1 MKAVQI
7 FEYSSNLGVSL
18 VDIPTPIVTNTQ
30 ILIKGEYAGV
40 NPHTLLAITGKVK
53 IFDHYV
59 FPVTLGNE
67 ISGVVVSVGENVS
80 NFKEGDRVYAMPP
93 LDKMGTFAEY
103 VAIDEQYV
111 AKIPQKLS
119 FEEAAAVPL
128 SWLTTLQAFNVL
140 SPKKGTK
147 LFISGGTGGF
157 GQIAVPYAVRHGLEV
172 TISGASEDEQLAKQL
187 GAKTF
192 IDYKNP
198 NYNRF
203 KNYFD
208 FVIDTRGVSAL
219 NQQFKLLKK
228 SGHLVSLNAGPN
240 KRFSERQQKQFSL
253 KQKAIFK
260 LSGIIFDGMA
270 TLQRKKYDFL
280 YVEPGGKQLAIYSDY
295 LMETAHKPVIDTV
308 YNFNQINQAIERM
321 QLGNNQGKI
330 ILKIGEEE

>member
-18 VDIPTPIVTNTQ
+18 VDIPKPIVNDAQ

-40 NPHTLLAITGKVK
+40 NPHTILAITGKVK
-53 IFDHYV
+53 IFDHYD
-59 FPVTLGNE
+59 FQVTLGNE
-67 ISGVVVSVGENVS
+67 ISGVVVSVGNNVR
-80 NFKEGDRVYAMPP
+80 NFQTGDRVYAMPP
-93 LDKMGTFAEY
+93 LDKMGTSSEY
-103 VAIDEQYV
+103 TAVDEQYV

-119 FEEAAAVPL
+119 FKEAAAVPL
-128 SWLTTLQAFNVL
+128 SWLTTLQVFNVL
-140 SPKKGTK
+140 SQKKGAK

-157 GQIAVPYAVRHGLEV
+157 GQIAVPYAVSHGMEV
-172 TISGASEDEQLAKQL
+172 TISGAAEDGQLAKQL
-187 GAKTF
+187 GANVF

-208 FVIDTRGVSAL
+208 FVIDTRGVADL

-228 SGHLVSLNAGPN
+228 LGHLISLNAGPN
-240 KRFSERQQKQFSL
+240 KRFSDRQQKNFTM
-253 KQKAIFK
+253 KQKIIFQ

-280 YVEPGGKQLAIYSDY
+280 YVEPS
-295 LMETAHKPVIDTV
+295 
-308 YNFNQINQAIERM
+308 
-321 QLGNNQGKI
+321 
-330 ILKIGEEE
+330 